1 MSVSLEEAKAHLRL
15 MDEDDAENGLITGII
30 EAAEGYIAE
39 YLGEALPEQM
49 PAPVRAAV
57 LLLVGDLFEH
67 RERQAIT
74 GAGGFQQNPTF
85 QLLLNPYRSSE
96 VF

>member
-15 MDEDDAENGLITGII
+15 MVEEDDEDGLITGLI
-30 EAAEGYIAE
+30 EAAEGYIAQ
-39 YLGEALPEQM
+39 YLGEDLPEPM

-67 RERQAIT
+67 RERQTVT
-74 GAGGFQQNPTF
+74 GVGGFQENPTF
-85 QLLLNPYRSSE
+85 QLLLNPYRSNE